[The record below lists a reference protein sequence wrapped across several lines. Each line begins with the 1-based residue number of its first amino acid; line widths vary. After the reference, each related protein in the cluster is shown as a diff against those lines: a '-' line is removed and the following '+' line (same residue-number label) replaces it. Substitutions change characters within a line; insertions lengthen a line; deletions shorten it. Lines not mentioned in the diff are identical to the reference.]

1 MKLMHCPYSPAVGEA
16 KVLYQGD
23 GTTEFWQPT
32 LTDQIAQ
39 TSRAF
44 LFVATWTWT
53 ILQMVIVFFF
63 LDRLDAK
70 VVHLLYANVCV
81 RGGSEA
87 KVLDR
92 YLSDGTRESLAAY
105 CD

>member
-1 MKLMHCPYSPAVGEA
+1 MDMDHIA
-16 KVLYQGD
+16 D
-23 GTTEFWQPT
+23 GYC
-32 LTDQIAQ
+32 
-39 TSRAF
+39 
-44 LFVATWTWT
+44 V
-53 ILQMVIVFFF
+53 F

-105 CD
+105 SD